1 MRKTWVIR
9 ILLLIGYCVPFVFL
23 SVNADA
29 TFGTMMLYGVMIA
42 SFSLL
47 CLVALKTN
55 NIAILYIGNAL
66 SFASSYTFA
75 KLFRLELME
84 HYFKPFTSHSLILI
98 ISIFIIIFYTII
110 ILIYIEKKKQSNS
123 K

>member
-1 MRKTWVIR
+1 M
-9 ILLLIGYCVPFVFL
+9 
-23 SVNADA
+23 NADA

-55 NIAILYIGNAL
+55 NIAILYISNAL
-66 SFASSYTFA
+66 SFASSYAFA

-84 HYFKPFTSHSLILI
+84 HYFKPFTSHSLILT
-98 ISIFIIIFYTII
+98 IS
-110 ILIYIEKKKQSNS
+110 LHKSV
-123 K
+123 